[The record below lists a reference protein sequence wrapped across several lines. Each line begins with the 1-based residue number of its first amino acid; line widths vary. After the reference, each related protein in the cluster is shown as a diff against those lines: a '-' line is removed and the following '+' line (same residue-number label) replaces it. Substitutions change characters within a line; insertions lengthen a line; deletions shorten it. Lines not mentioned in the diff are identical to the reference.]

1 MSSVTYPNL
10 GGGIGV
16 WAAWCAPLREAP
28 RAGHSAPDAGPRL
41 RGEPDLVL
49 LLLLLLLKM
58 LVERA
63 ACVRARR
70 QAAGAARRGRGCWCV
85 AVRARLLVRRG
96 AGALLLL
103 LPVAGPGRSGRTGP
117 SPSSPS

>member
-58 LVERA
+58 LVKRGV
-63 ACVRARR
+63 CVRARR
-70 QAAGAARRGRGCWCV
+70 QAAGAARCGRGCWCV
-85 AVRARLLVRRG
+85 AVRARMLSHVPKG
-96 AGALLLL
+96 
-103 LPVAGPGRSGRTGP
+103 
-117 SPSSPS
+117 